1 MKNAFHVLI
10 ACLVFAVCFL
20 PRAWAQTPVVVELF
34 TSEGCSS
41 CPPADAL
48 LVQLSQKTPPGVEL
62 ILLGEHVDYWNHD
75 GWSDRFSSAQFTQ
88 RQNDYEGHLHVD
100 GPYTPQMVIDGH
112 LQFVGNNVAAL
123 QRNLELASAQPKAAQ
138 VSLQWEAGDHLKIAV
153 QAPEKTHAHVFLA
166 VTENGLTT
174 AISGG
179 ENSGR
184 TLRHAAV
191 VRELR
196 ELGSVQNGAFEKTVE
211 AAPHSGW
218 NAANLKAAVLVQDS
232 DDGPIVGAASLN
244 YPPLTA
250 AAQ

>member
-1 MKNAFHVLI
+1 MKKALQILLAAVVLG
-10 ACLVFAVCFL
+10 LCFS

-48 LVQLSQKTPPGVEL
+48 LVQLSQKAPPGLDL

-75 GWSDRFSSAQFTQ
+75 GWTDRFSSSQFSQ
-88 RQNDYEGHLHVD
+88 RQSDYEARLHVN
-100 GPYTPQMVIDGH
+100 GPYTPQMVVDGH
-112 LQFVGNNVAAL
+112 LQFVGNNAAAL
-123 QRNLELASAQPKAAQ
+123 KRNLQAASTEPKIAQ

-153 QAPEKTHAHVFLA
+153 QTPEAKHAHVFLA
-166 VTENGLTT
+166 VTEDGLTT
-174 AISGG
+174 AIAGG

-196 ELGSVQNGAFEKTVE
+196 ELGSVKKGSLEKTVE
-211 AAPHSGW
+211 ISRHSGW
-218 NAANLKAAVLVQDS
+218 NPANLKVAVLVQDS
-232 DDGPIVGAASLN
+232 DGGPILGAGSLR
-244 YPPLTA
+244 YQP
-250 AAQ
+250 

>member
-1 MKNAFHVLI
+1 MKKAFQLLI
-10 ACLVFAVCFL
+10 ASLVFGLCFS

-48 LVQLSQKTPPGVEL
+48 LVQLSQKTPPGVDL

-75 GWSDRFSSAQFTQ
+75 GWSDRFSSAQLTQ
-88 RQNDYEGHLHVD
+88 RQSDYESHLHVA

-112 LQFVGNNVAAL
+112 LQFVGNDAATL
-123 QRNLELASAQPKAAQ
+123 QHNLALASAQPKSAQ
-138 VSLQWEAGDHLKIAV
+138 MSVQWEAGDHLRIAV

-166 VTENGLTT
+166 VTEDGLTT

-184 TLRHAAV
+184 TLQHAAV

-196 ELGSVQNGAFEKTVE
+196 ELGSVKNGLFAKTVE
-211 AAPHSGW
+211 ATRHSEW
-218 NAANLKAAVLVQDS
+218 NVANLKVAVLVQDS
-232 DDGPIVGAASLN
+232 DGGPILGAATLH
-244 YPPLTA
+244 YPPSTA

>member
-1 MKNAFHVLI
+1 MKKAFHVMVASVLFG
-10 ACLVFAVCFL
+10 LCFF

-48 LVQLSQKTPPGVEL
+48 LVQLSQKTPPGVDL

-75 GWSDRFSSAQFTQ
+75 GWTDRFSSSQFSQ
-88 RQNDYEGHLHVD
+88 RQSDYEEHLHVA

-112 LQFVGNNVAAL
+112 LQFVGNDAPAL
-123 QRNLELASAQPKAAQ
+123 QHNLELASAQPKIAQ
-138 VSLQWEAGDHLKIAV
+138 VSVQWEAGDHLKIAV

-166 VTENGLTT
+166 VTEDGLTT
-174 AISGG
+174 AIAGG

-184 TLRHAAV
+184 TLQHAAV
-191 VRELR
+191 VRELQ
-196 ELGSVQNGAFEKTVE
+196 ELGSVKSGAFEKTVE

-218 NAANLKAAVLVQDS
+218 NAANLKVAVLIQDG
-232 DDGPIVGAASLN
+232 DVGPIIGAASLH
-244 YPPLTA
+244 YPTLTA
-250 AAQ
+250 AAP

>member
-1 MKNAFHVLI
+1 MRKAFQLLI
-10 ACLVFAVCFL
+10 ASLVFGLYFF

-48 LVQLSQKTPPGVEL
+48 LVQLSQKTPPGVDL

-75 GWSDRFSSAQFTQ
+75 GWSDRFSSSQFSQ
-88 RQNDYEGHLHVD
+88 RQSDYEEHLHVA

-112 LQFVGNNVAAL
+112 LQFVGNDVAAL
-123 QRNLELASAQPKAAQ
+123 QHNLELAAAQAKSAQ
-138 VSLQWEAGDHLKIAV
+138 VSLQWEAGDHVKIAV

-166 VTENGLTT
+166 VTEDGLTT

-179 ENSGR
+179 ENTGR

-191 VRELR
+191 VRELE
-196 ELGSVQNGAFEKTVE
+196 ELGSVKNGAFEKSVDL
-211 AAPHSGW
+211 APHSGW
-218 NAANLKAAVLVQDS
+218 NAAHLKVAVLVQDG
-232 DDGPIVGAASLN
+232 DGGPVLGAAALH
-244 YPPLTA
+244 YQPLTA
-250 AAQ
+250 AAR